1 MRGGPA
7 AAPANGAAAPAPAP
21 ADPAAAD
28 QLVALLRGLGACVS
42 LLQERRHELLLK
54 ELLDIQLWQVPQVGP
69 RQRLIPRWR
78 SRLTACL
85 A

>member
-1 MRGGPA
+1 MREVKRLKGAMRGGGVA
-7 AAPANGAAAPAPAP
+7 AAPAAGAAVPAAAP

-54 ELLDIQLWQVPQVGP
+54 ELLDIPLWQVPQVRP
-69 RQRLIPRWR
+69 RP
-78 SRLTACL
+78 
-85 A
+85 